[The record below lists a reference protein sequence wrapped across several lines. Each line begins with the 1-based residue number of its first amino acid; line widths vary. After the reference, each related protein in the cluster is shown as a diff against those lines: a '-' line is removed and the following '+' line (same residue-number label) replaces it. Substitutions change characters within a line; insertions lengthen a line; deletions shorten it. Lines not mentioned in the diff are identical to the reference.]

1 MNLAIIGYGKMGHMI
16 EALAPTAGFTVC
28 ARVDSKA
35 NSNSAALT
43 RESLNG
49 AQVAIEFTQPSAAPK
64 NIERLAAA
72 GVNIVCGTTGWHSEL
87 PRVSSAIEA
96 AKVSLVWSR
105 NFSVGVNIF
114 TRVVNEAARL
124 LESQPD
130 FGAWAWE
137 IHHSAKKDAPS
148 GTLLQLVEGMQRS
161 GYKRPV
167 SVSSSRAGSQPGTH
181 EIGFDSPQDTITLR
195 HTARNREGFA
205 RGALLAAKWA
215 MGRRGVY
222 EFSDVLF
229 S

>member
-1 MNLAIIGYGKMGHMI
+1 MNLAIIGYGKMGRMI
-16 EALAPTAGFTVC
+16 ETLAPAAGFTVC
-28 ARVDSKA
+28 AIVNLKS
-35 NSNSAALT
+35 NSNGAALT

-49 AQVAIEFTQPSAAPK
+49 AQVAVEFTQPSAAPA

-72 GVNIVCGTTGWHSEL
+72 DVNIVCGTTGWHAEL
-87 PRVSSAIEA
+87 PRVRNAVDKA
-96 AKVSLVWSR
+96 GVSLVWSR

-124 LESQPD
+124 LQSQSEY
-130 FGAWAWE
+130 GSWAWE
-137 IHHSAKKDAPS
+137 IHHAAKKDAPS

-161 GYKRPV
+161 GYSRPV
-167 SVSSSRAGSQPGTH
+167 SVSSSRAGSHPGAH
-181 EIGFDSPQDTITLR
+181 EIGFDSPEDTITLR

>member
-1 MNLAIIGYGKMGHMI
+1 MNLAIIGYGKMGRMI
-16 EALAPTAGFTVC
+16 EALAPAAGFTVC

-35 NSNSAALT
+35 NTNGAALT
-43 RESLNG
+43 REFLNG
-49 AQVAIEFTQPSAAPK
+49 AQVAIEFTQPATAPN

-87 PRVSSAIEA
+87 PRVRSVIDA
-96 AKVSLVWSR
+96 ANVSLVWSR

-124 LESQPD
+124 LEAQSD

-148 GTLLQLVEGMQRS
+148 GTLLQLVEGMQRA
-161 GYKRPV
+161 GYTRPV
-167 SVSSSRAGSQPGTH
+167 SVSSSRAGSHPGTH
-181 EIGFDSPQDTITLR
+181 EIGFDSQSDTITLR
-195 HTARNREGFA
+195 HSARNREGFA
-205 RGALLAAKWA
+205 RGALQAAKWA

-222 EFSDVLF
+222 EFTDVLF
-229 S
+229 G

>member
-16 EALAPTAGFTVC
+16 EALAPSAGFTVC
-28 ARVDSKA
+28 ARVNSK
-35 NSNSAALT
+35 SNPNGAALT
-43 RESLNG
+43 KESLNG
-49 AQVAIEFTQPSAAPK
+49 AQVAIEFTQPSTATA

-72 GVNIVCGTTGWHSEL
+72 GVNIVCGTTGWHAEL
-87 PRVSSAIEA
+87 PRVRAAIEA

-124 LESQPD
+124 LEAQPD

-137 IHHSAKKDAPS
+137 IHHSEKKDAPS
-148 GTLLQLVEGMQRS
+148 GTLLQLVEGIHRS
-161 GYKRPV
+161 GYTRPI
-167 SVSSSRAGSQPGTH
+167 SVSSSRAGSHPGAH
-181 EIGFDSPQDTITLR
+181 EIGFDSQSDTITLR

>member
-1 MNLAIIGYGKMGHMI
+1 MNLALIGYGKMGHMI
-16 EALAPTAGFTVC
+16 EALAPAAGFTIC
-28 ARVDSKA
+28 ARIDSKT
-35 NSNSAALT
+35 NSIAAPLT

-49 AQVAIEFTQPSAAPK
+49 AQVAIEFTQPSVAPA

-72 GVNIVCGTTGWHSEL
+72 GVNIVCGTTGWHAEL
-87 PRVSSAIEA
+87 PRVRKAVELA
-96 AKVSLVWSR
+96 GVSLVWSR

-114 TRVVNEAARL
+114 TRIVNEAARL
-124 LESQPD
+124 LEAQPD

-137 IHHSAKKDAPS
+137 VHHSAKKDAPS
-148 GTLLQLVEGMQRS
+148 GTLLQLVEGMQQA

-167 SVSSSRAGSQPGTH
+167 SVSSSRAGSNPGTH
-181 EIGFDSPQDTITLR
+181 EIGFDSPEDTITLR

-229 S
+229 N